1 MSTEATTIATQL
13 EFYCRD
19 CDHFFL
25 YTERPGGNLC
35 FGCGSIHSVEVLG
48 YHGERR
54 CDSDGVFRCRP
65 DVEAR
70 NFHALGTL
78 FVNGFFVAGCGW
90 FAGIM
95 FERDGDP
102 LDILPAVI
110 QETGALTFADAALR
124 AFEAIRD
131 SGKMFA
137 ASAKDSE
144 EWQQY
149 TIWAWDWIS
158 SIHTNGE
165 KIESESASPETG
177 TEAAFLGLS
186 SETIPAVEGVPVLHQ
201 IPLSMLVLSL
211 SNPRERLTLDGLQEL
226 ADSITRHGVI
236 EPLIVRPLPNG
247 THEIICGSRRFRAA
261 ELAGLQRVPCL
272 VRDVSDADAIEI
284 QLVENL
290 EREQLNPIEEAK
302 AFQKMILPVAAGGC
316 GYSQAELAQR
326 IKIGKDRHQ
335 PNPSYISNR
344 LRLLKLPEVWQR
356 RIGCGEMS
364 ATHGRILI
372 PYADRPEV
380 LAELERFVMEEN
392 GALEFSL
399 ESYTVPVLEDLVEM
413 LAAKSSREASPPV
426 TEQTPAVTNEVCHET
441 DPDETEEQPEEDSD
455 EGPEETEPEHGEP
468 VGSVEPVADPE
479 EQQPPTAAETGRKCL
494 SLDYRLRAWADVTKR
509 EAVTFRLKGA
519 LKSDLA
525 KFLLFFALQ
534 EYGDT
539 RRDPL
544 RKLCPE
550 ILGEQ
555 DLDLFW
561 STLPR
566 LLTAWVAGTGNTRG
580 EVDALAQMVG
590 VDLAEE
596 WRPTAGFFEVFD
608 HGELGELAHE
618 WGVMDDETI
627 LALSRDDLAESLWR
641 LGDQLT
647 VPLCVRQLSAGKS
660 NA

>member
-1 MSTEATTIATQL
+1 MNTEATTIATRL

-19 CDHFFL
+19 CDHFFP

-35 FGCGSIHSVEVLG
+35 FGCGSIHSVETLG
-48 YHGERR
+48 YHGDRR

-65 DVEAR
+65 DVDVSQANE
-70 NFHALGTL
+70 LGTL
-78 FVNGFFVAGCGW
+78 SVKGFFEPGRGW
-90 FAGIM
+90 FAGLT
-95 FERDGDP
+95 FERDGTP
-102 LDILPAVI
+102 LDVLPAVI

-124 AFEAIRD
+124 AIEAIRD
-131 SGKMFA
+131 FGKMFA

-158 SIHTNGE
+158 SIQVNGVKTE
-165 KIESESASPETG
+165 VDSATPETG

-186 SETIPAVEGVPVLHQ
+186 SEIIPAVEGAPVLHQ

-236 EPLIVRPLPNG
+236 EPLIVRLLPNG
-247 THEIICGSRRFRAA
+247 TYEIICGSRRFRAA

-272 VRDVSDADAIEI
+272 VRDVSDADVIEI

-302 AFQKMILPVAAGGC
+302 AFQKMILPLAAGGC

-356 RIGCGEMS
+356 RIGAGEMS

-372 PYADRPEV
+372 PYAERPEV
-380 LAELERFVMEEN
+380 LAELERRILSEN
-392 GALEFSL
+392 GGFEFSL
-399 ESYTVPVLEDLVEM
+399 EEYTVPEFEAILES
-413 LAAKSSREASPPV
+413 LAAKSSRETTPQVP
-426 TEQTPAVTNEVCHET
+426 EQTPEAENEVCHET
-441 DPDETEEQPEEDSD
+441 EPDEQPEEDSD

-494 SLDYRLRAWADVTKR
+494 SLDYRLQAWADSAKR
-509 EAVTFRLKGA
+509 DSIAFFLSGA
-519 LKSDLA
+519 INSDLG

-534 EYGDT
+534 EHSEK
-539 RRDPL
+539 RREEL

-550 ILGEQ
+550 IFSED

-561 STLPR
+561 STVSR
-566 LLTAWVAGTGNTRG
+566 LIRAWLVETGNAHGELDTLFEMIRG
-580 EVDALAQMVG
+580 
-590 VDLAEE
+590 DLAEE
-596 WRPTAGFFEVFD
+596 WTPTAGFFEVFD

-627 LALSRDDLAESLWR
+627 LALSRDDLAESLWL

-647 VPLCVRQLSAGKS
+647 VPACVRQLSGMKS
-660 NA
+660 DA